1 MPILRVTDI
10 QNSQLFLDQ
19 VDYFPEKQ
27 STFAIKAIGD
37 GGKWV
42 KVHSNTAEL

>member
-1 MPILRVTDI
+1 MPILRVTDFQI
-10 QNSQLFLDQ
+10 SQLFPDQ
-19 VDYFPEKQ
+19 VNYFPE
-27 STFAIKAIGD
+27 TEPNFFKAIGD